1 MAILGLS
8 AVAGKVNTL
17 RKMLLYGA
25 RHSSESY
32 IRKLNRLGASID
44 QSVHMAAP
52 ETVWIDMTMPYL
64 LQMGKNVMLAAHVTI
79 LTHDAGWLVMK
90 ANDGVVRGHAAPVKI
105 GNNVFIGMYSVIL
118 CNVTICDN
126 VIIAANSVVTSSIK
140 EPGVYA
146 GNPAKLVAPYDRYL
160 AIRDSRQ
167 VQEAYKVA
175 RMYYDRFGEKPPQEI
190 FYEYFWIFYPRSEID
205 KMPEC
210 FRAQLATT
218 GNGEQSLRKFKETE
232 PDFESY
238 EAFWDWCSKKIT
250 KERER
255 YERQH

>member
-1 MAILGLS
+1 MALSGLS
-8 AVAGKVNTL
+8 ALKTKVNTL
-17 RKMLLYGA
+17 RRMLLYGP

-32 IRKLNRLGASID
+32 IRKLNRMGADID
-44 QSVHMAAP
+44 ESVYMAAP

-64 LQMGKNVMLAAHVTI
+64 LQFGKNVMIAAHATI

-140 EPGVYA
+140 KPGVYA
-146 GNPAKLVAPYDRYL
+146 GNPAKLAVSYEHYL
-160 AIRDSRQ
+160 AIRESRQ

-175 RMYYDRFGEKPPQEI
+175 KTYYERFGKKPPQEI
-190 FYEYFWIFYPRSEID
+190 FYEYFWVFYPRAEANR
-205 KMPEC
+205 MPKR
-210 FRAQLATT
+210 FRAQLETT
-218 GNGEQSLRKFKETE
+218 GNYEQSLRKFKESD
-232 PDFESY
+232 PDFEGY
-238 EAFWDWCSKKIT
+238 DAFWDWCANKMK
-250 KERER
+250 KERNR
-255 YERQH
+255 YGR